1 MALNESIGAFVAKA
15 NEVAQAAA
23 KKAKDVT
30 GIAKAK
36 VAILTEEDKIKKA
49 QIELGKLYY
58 RDFSEGTTPDAQ
70 EYLPWCEKITAS
82 KSEIEA
88 LKAKIEELR
97 ASGCTEA
104 DDEDAADDSDYAD
117 VDLHVE
123 VVPDSTESEP
133 KEPEAAEEPVA
144 QEEPASPAEPETPAE
159 EQ

>member
-49 QIELGKLYY
+49 QVELGKLYY
-58 RDFSEGTTPDAQ
+58 RDFAEGTTPDAQ
-70 EYLPWCEKITAS
+70 EYLPWCDKITES
-82 KSEIEA
+82 KTTIEE

-97 ASGCTEA
+97 ATGA
-104 DDEDAADDSDYAD
+104 VDDADEDAADDADFAD
-117 VDLHVE
+117 VDIHVE
-123 VVPDSTESEP
+123 VVPDSTEAEP
-133 KEPEAAEEPVA
+133 HDEPQEPAEAAPA
-144 QEEPASPAEPETPAE
+144 APEEPAAPETPE
-159 EQ
+159 ENQ